1 MRSKRLKHLIGNAL
15 MAFSLLLL
23 VFIYYPIISL
33 YLFPPKIDSKVLTK
47 PFYIEI
53 PKINIASQIIPNVDP
68 FNETEYRKSLEKG
81 IAHAKNTS
89 LPGDEGMSFLFAHS
103 SDSPWRITRY
113 NVAFFRL
120 PELQKGDPIIIF
132 RNGKE
137 YKYKVSGKK
146 TVWPNEVNYLL
157 DNKKNQLILQ
167 TCVPIGTSLQRLLV
181 FAVPSK

>member
-1 MRSKRLKHLIGNAL
+1 MQSKRLKHLIGNAL

-23 VFIYYPIISL
+23 AFIYYPIISL
-33 YLFPPKIDSKVLTK
+33 YLFPPKIDSQILTK

-53 PKINIASQIIPNVDP
+53 PKINVASQIIQNVDP
-68 FNETEYRKSLEKG
+68 FNETKYRKSLEEG

-89 LPGDEGMSFLFAHS
+89 FPGEKSTTFLFAHS

-120 PELQKGDPIIIF
+120 PELKRGDPIIIVRDGREF
-132 RNGKE
+132 
-137 YKYKVSGKK
+137 KYRVREKK

-157 DNKKNQLILQ
+157 NTQKNQLILQ

-181 FAVPSK
+181 FADPN

>member
-1 MRSKRLKHLIGNAL
+1 
-15 MAFSLLLL
+15 MAFSLLIL

-47 PFYIEI
+47 SFYVEI
-53 PKINIASQIIPNVDP
+53 PKINVLSQIVPNVDP

-120 PELQKGDPIIIF
+120 PELKNGDMIAIH
-132 RNGKE
+132 RNGKAH
-137 YKYKVSGKK
+137 KYKVVDKK

-157 DNKKNQLILQ
+157 DTKKTQLILQ
-167 TCVPIGTSLQRLLV
+167 TCVPIGTSLKRLLI
-181 FAVPSK
+181 FADPI

>member
-1 MRSKRLKHLIGNAL
+1 

-33 YLFPPKIDSKVLTK
+33 YIFPPKIDSKVLTK
-47 PFYIEI
+47 SFYIEI
-53 PKINIASQIIPNVDP
+53 PKINVASQIIQNVDP

-89 LPGDEGMSFLFAHS
+89 LPGAKGTSFLFAHS
-103 SDSPWRITRY
+103 SDLPWRITRY
-113 NVAFFRL
+113 NIAFFRL
-120 PELQKGDPIIIF
+120 PELKRGDPINIA
-132 RNGKE
+132 RNGKM
-137 YKYKVSGKK
+137 YRYKVSDVK

-157 DNKKNQLILQ
+157 DTKKNQLVLQ

-181 FAVPSK
+181 FADSI